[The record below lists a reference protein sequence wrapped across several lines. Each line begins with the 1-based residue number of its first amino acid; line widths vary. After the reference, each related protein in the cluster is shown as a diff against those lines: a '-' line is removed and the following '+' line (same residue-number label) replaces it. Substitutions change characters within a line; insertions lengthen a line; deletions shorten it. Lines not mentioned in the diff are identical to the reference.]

1 MKRTCDIK
9 LAYNGFT
16 TKYSTLKQDILYA
29 SKYGFDSIEAR
40 DYKLQDYLIESSID
54 DLKKLLLKHNITICT
69 INSVE
74 IGQNSLHG
82 EKYDCLVGKLEWMC
96 RIADEIGIE
105 YIVTAPLFNENNNT
119 YEENKEYLI
128 LLYQKLSDY
137 FSKYKVKLGG
147 EIISLS
153 GAIVPNLDCALQII
167 KAINRNNVG
176 LCFDCFAFYGNDSS
190 MESIK
195 NIPLEK
201 LYIVHI
207 NDARKGSIKD
217 LIQEKDRR
225 FPGEGEI
232 PLKEILEELKR
243 IGYCGT
249 YSIELI
255 TPYIWEWSAGKAIKH
270 AYKTSKNIVY
280 KVYRG

>member
-1 MKRTCDIK
+1 MKRAYSIK

-40 DYKLQDYLIESSID
+40 DYKLQDYLIENSID
-54 DLKKLLLKHNITICT
+54 DLKKLLLEHNINICT

-74 IGQNSLHG
+74 IGQNSLDG
-82 EKYDCLVGKLEWMC
+82 EKYGNLLNKLEWMC
-96 RIADEIGIE
+96 RIADSIGAE
-105 YIVTAPLFNENNNT
+105 YIITAPLFNENNNT
-119 YEENKEYLI
+119 YEENKEYLV

-137 FSKYKVKLGG
+137 FCNYKVKLGF

-153 GAIVPNLDCALQII
+153 GAMVPNLDCALEII
-167 KAINRNNVG
+167 KAINRKNVG
-176 LCFDCFAFYGNDSS
+176 LCFDCFAFYGNNSS

-195 NIPLEK
+195 NIPLEI
-201 LYIVHI
+201 LYIVHV
-207 NDARKGSIKD
+207 NDARIGSVKD
-217 LIQEKDRR
+217 SIQEKDRR

-232 PLKEILEELKR
+232 PLIEILKELKK
-243 IGYCGT
+243 IGYYGT

-255 TPYIWEWSAGKAIKH
+255 TPYIWEWSASKAIKH
-270 AYKTSKNIVY
+270 AYKTTKNIVN
-280 KVYRG
+280 KVYRD